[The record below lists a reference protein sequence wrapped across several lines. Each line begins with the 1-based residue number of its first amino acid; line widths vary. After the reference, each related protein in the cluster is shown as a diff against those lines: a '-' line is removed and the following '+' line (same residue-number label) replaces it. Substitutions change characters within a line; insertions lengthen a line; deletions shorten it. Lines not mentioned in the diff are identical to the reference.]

1 MARRLLVQQK
11 NRHLNGK
18 GQKVDAKAET
28 QQITGLVIPVE
39 WDSRGK
45 VKAVAIAAF
54 DESNYRVASG
64 GLGAELVSRLKREVT
79 VWGRV
84 ESQAEGKTILIER
97 YEMSKSS
104 KGKITGLALA
114 AIVGFAL
121 TAAPVAMA
129 ADQPAAAKPAVAQ
142 PAAAAP
148 APAAPAPAKAV
159 AAQKAKAPKSV
170 AAKPNPK
177 VRALQDALNTKGA
190 KLKVDGMMGK
200 KTRTALKAFQKENGL
215 KVTGKVDAAT
225 KKALGLK

>member
-39 WDSRGK
+39 WDPRGK

-114 AIVGFAL
+114 AVVGFAL

-129 ADQPAAAKPAVAQ
+129 ADQPAAAKPAVA
-142 PAAAAP
+142 AP

-159 AAQKAKAPKSV
+159 AAQKAKAPKSL
-170 AAKPNPK
+170 AAKPNAK
-177 VRALQDALNTKGA
+177 VRTLQDALNSKGA

-225 KKALGLK
+225 